1 MSWVVEQ
8 GMAINL
14 DTVELVRLVRV
25 NDSYRMR
32 IQYQSGRELDL
43 EYDTPEER
51 TVVRDRILAIITPP
65 TA

>member
-14 DTVELVRLVRV
+14 DTVELIRQVFAGDTFRL
-25 NDSYRMR
+25 R

-43 EYDTPEER
+43 EYGTPEER
-51 TVVRDRILAIITPP
+51 TAARDRILAIITPP
-65 TA
+65 A